1 MKKGLAPSLELN
13 KKQWRML
20 VSILVVE
27 VVAVD
32 VANFK
37 PGPSEETKS
46 VAVEVKAVYEL
57 DIQLAAVARMAIA
70 NSDNSGVRSYSAELQ
85 DYSQVQKQKLH
96 DWFTKNNMKL
106 EDVTVPANLDLTLT
120 HGYLQQ
126 MSKKTM
132 AEFDASLRHY
142 PTDLE
147 AHLAIIDSKTY
158 FVRKAVVKEFT
169 EVKCEVT
176 GAKALIG

>member
-1 MKKGLAPSLELN
+1 MN

-20 VSILVVE
+20 VSILVVA
-27 VVAVD
+27 VVAVGVAVG

-37 PGPSEETKS
+37 PGPSEETKKA
-46 VAVEVKAVYEL
+46 AVEVKAVYEL

-70 NSDNSGVRSYSAELQ
+70 NSDSAGVRSYSAELQ

-96 DWFTKNNMKL
+96 DWFTKNNLKL

-126 MSKKTM
+126 MSKKTK

-142 PTDLE
+142 LADLE
-147 AHLAIIDSKTY
+147 KHLATIDSKTY
-158 FVRKAVVKEFT
+158 FVSKAIVKDFT
-169 EVKCEVT
+169 EVKGEVS
-176 GAKALIG
+176 GVKGLIG